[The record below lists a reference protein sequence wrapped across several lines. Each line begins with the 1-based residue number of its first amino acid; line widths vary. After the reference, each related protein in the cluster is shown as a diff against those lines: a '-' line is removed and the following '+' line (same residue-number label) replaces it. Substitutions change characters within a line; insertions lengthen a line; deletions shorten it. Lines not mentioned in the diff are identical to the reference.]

1 MSVVSFVAAQR
12 TVYRVPH
19 AVTCR
24 LLGVS
29 ESWFYKWRGKDLT
42 ARQRR
47 RDALDR
53 AVKGFFDASG
63 GTYGSPRILD
73 DLKEAGW
80 RVSKKSV
87 EASMRRQGLQ
97 GRPKK
102 RRRSLTK
109 ADIAAAPAPDLLG
122 RDFTAAGPNH
132 KWCGDFKQIDTVEG
146 PTFLATVEDLFSRR
160 LVGFALSDDYPT
172 AQLARDAINMAV
184 AVRGGDV
191 SGVIFH
197 TDRGSQYTAAAFTAA
212 CERLGIKHSMGRV
225 GSALDNAAAESFF
238 STLEHELLSRRRYAT
253 RAQARRA
260 VARWIDQWYNHKRK
274 HTTNHMMSPIDYENA
289 ATDTGQA
296 A

>member
-12 TVYRVPH
+12 TVHRVPH

-24 LLGVS
+24 LIGVS

-47 RDALDR
+47 RDALDQ
-53 AVKGFFDASG
+53 AVKGFFDASS

-109 ADIAAAPAPDLLG
+109 ADIAAAPAPDLVG

-132 KWCGDFKQIDTVEG
+132 KWCGDFKQIDTAEG

-191 SGVIFH
+191 AGVIFH
-197 TDRGSQYTAAAFTAA
+197 TDRGSQYTAAAFTSA
-212 CERLGIKHSMGRV
+212 CERLGIKQSMGRV

-238 STLEHELLSRRRYAT
+238 STLEHELLSRHRFAT
-253 RAQARRA
+253 RAQARRT
-260 VARWIDQWYNHKRK
+260 VARWIDEWYNPRRK
-274 HTTNHMMSPIDYENA
+274 HTTNQMMSPIDYENA

>member
-12 TVYRVPH
+12 TVHRVPH

-24 LLGVS
+24 LIGVS

-47 RDALDR
+47 RDALDQ

-73 DLKEAGW
+73 DLREAGW

-87 EASMRRQGLQ
+87 EASMRRQALQ

-122 RDFTAAGPNH
+122 RDFTAAAPNH
-132 KWCGDFKQIDTVEG
+132 KWCGDFKQIDTAEG

-160 LVGFALSDDYPT
+160 LLGFALSDDYPT

-184 AVRGGDV
+184 AVRGGEV
-191 SGVIFH
+191 AGVIFH
-197 TDRGSQYTAAAFTAA
+197 TDRGSQYTAAAFTSA
-212 CERLGIKHSMGRV
+212 CERLGIKQSMGRV

-238 STLEHELLSRRRYAT
+238 STLEHELLSRRRFAT

-260 VARWIDQWYNHKRK
+260 VARWIDQWYNPRRK
-274 HTTNHMMSPIDYENA
+274 HTTNQMMSPIDYENA